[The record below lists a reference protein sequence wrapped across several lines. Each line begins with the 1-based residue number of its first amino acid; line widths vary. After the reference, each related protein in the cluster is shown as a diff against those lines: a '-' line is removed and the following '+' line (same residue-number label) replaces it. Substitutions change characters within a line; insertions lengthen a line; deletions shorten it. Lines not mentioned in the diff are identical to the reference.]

1 MKNLADMN
9 VLITLPK
16 HLIDAIVSGKKTFEM
31 RSVKPHMM
39 KCNEDGFFCVEK
51 GTDNVRCWCQCD
63 YTMKLDADEVC
74 PSCWTDR
81 LMVDAE
87 YLAKYCVNKRT
98 VYMWHIA
105 EVVEF
110 EGGGIKR
117 DELYV
122 DRNPQLFAYCPL
134 SFGRSY

>member
-1 MKNLADMN
+1 MKNLAGMN

-31 RSVKPHMM
+31 RAVKPHLM
-39 KCNEDGFFCVEK
+39 KCSEDGFFCVEK

-63 YTMKLDADEVC
+63 YTLKLDPDEVC
-74 PSCWTDR
+74 PSCWAER
-81 LMVDAE
+81 LMVDDK
-87 YLAKYCVNKRT
+87 YLEDYCANKRT

-110 EGGGIKR
+110 KGGGIKR

-122 DRNPQLFAYCPL
+122 DRNPQQFAYCPL

>member
-1 MKNLADMN
+1 MN

-16 HLIDAIVSGKKTFEM
+16 NLIDTIISGEKTFEM
-31 RSVKPHMM
+31 RAVKPHLM
-39 KCNEDGFFCVEK
+39 KCSEDGFFCVEK
-51 GTDNVRCWCQCD
+51 GTDNVLCWCQCD
-63 YTMKLDADEVC
+63 YTLKLDVDEVR
-74 PSCWTDR
+74 PDYWSER
-81 LMVDAE
+81 LAIDEGFVVQ
-87 YLAKYCVNKRT
+87 YCSNKRS

-122 DRNPQLFAYCPL
+122 DRNPQQFAYCPL

>member
-1 MKNLADMN
+1 MN

-16 HLIDAIVSGKKTFEM
+16 NLIDAIISGEKTFEM
-31 RSVKPHMM
+31 RSVKPQLME
-39 KCNEDGFFCVEK
+39 CSEDGFFCVEK

-63 YTMKLDADEVC
+63 YTLKLDADEVLYGFW
-74 PSCWTDR
+74 SER
-81 LMVDAE
+81 LAVDVG
-87 YLAKYCVNKRT
+87 YVKLYCSNKRM

-110 EGGGIKR
+110 HGSGIKR

-122 DRNPQLFAYCPL
+122 DRNPQQFAYCPL
-134 SFGRSY
+134 SYGRTY